1 MTTQKLH
8 RKLIKRTEEMKAS
21 RVGKVS
27 LTGPQQRR
35 EFVPVWFSFMGL
47 KEKLFSAYGGPC
59 QVSTTPNGPPN

>member
-1 MTTQKLH
+1 
-8 RKLIKRTEEMKAS
+8 MKAS

-35 EFVPVWFSFMGL
+35 E
-47 KEKLFSAYGGPC
+47 KLFSAHGGPC

>member
-1 MTTQKLH
+1 
-8 RKLIKRTEEMKAS
+8 MKAS

-35 EFVPVWFSFMGL
+35 EFVPVWVQLYGL

>member
-1 MTTQKLH
+1 
-8 RKLIKRTEEMKAS
+8 MKAS

-47 KEKLFSAYGGPC
+47 KRNYLVHMEGHVKC
-59 QVSTTPNGPPN
+59 QQRPTVLQTNNLMSS